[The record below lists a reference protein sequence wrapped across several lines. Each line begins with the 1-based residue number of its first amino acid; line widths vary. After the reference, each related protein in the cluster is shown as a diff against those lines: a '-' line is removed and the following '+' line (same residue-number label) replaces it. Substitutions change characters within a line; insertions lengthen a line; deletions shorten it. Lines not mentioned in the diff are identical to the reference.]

1 MVEDSISQGERDRSK
16 ALEAIIIFDSLA
28 KARQSQEEIMQQI
41 QELH

>member
-1 MVEDSISQGERDRSK
+1 MVEDSITQGERDRAK

-28 KARQSQEEIMQQI
+28 KARQSQEDIMREI